1 MRFIPIVM
9 ATMVDDSV
17 HRVKQKLPNKK
28 NKERIELHHSFEQ
41 SLSEYSICFTI
52 AFYLAL
58 HMAKNKHRYMN
69 KHMYSLICKED
80 CIVPMGWCIREPYC
94 LLSSAVCN
102 ATFPTLPLFKMAE
115 SACSPFCYV
124 LHYHSLTKFIDLQE
138 MTC

>member
-17 HRVKQKLPNKK
+17 HRVEQKLPNKK

-69 KHMYSLICKED
+69 SLRSRRYLGGGMRRREKESEEKWE
-80 CIVPMGWCIREPYC
+80 GRER
-94 LLSSAVCN
+94 N
-102 ATFPTLPLFKMAE
+102 
-115 SACSPFCYV
+115 SACRKAICFLISAQVPPIKKQPI
-124 LHYHSLTKFIDLQE
+124 SD
-138 MTC
+138 